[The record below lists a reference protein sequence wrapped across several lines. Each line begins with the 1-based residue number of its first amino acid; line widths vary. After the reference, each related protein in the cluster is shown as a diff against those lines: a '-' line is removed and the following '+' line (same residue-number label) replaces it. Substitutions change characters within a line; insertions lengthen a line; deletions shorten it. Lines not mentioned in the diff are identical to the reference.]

1 MLICGKAYLYV
12 FSWHLIKEEHCVED
26 SEDMVPCLECGNL
39 FPADELIDGLC
50 PDCRELMETEMDWED
65 TEDY

>member
-1 MLICGKAYLYV
+1 M
-12 FSWHLIKEEHCVED
+12 EEHCVED

-39 FPADELIDGLC
+39 FPANELIDGLC